1 MYREVTVFAVSCNW
15 FHRLH
20 IKETH
25 MSVWQFISHWASQQ
39 IFSPN
44 RIRCKE
50 EGHLGVLTLKLDLLH
65 LQKPTVYRPNVAVS
79 LSFTDCSECEQ
90 NLSPCE
96 LARSQAA
103 ALGSPAS
110 FRKSPR
116 TQTQPPRRSITL
128 QHKLT
133 GTFPFGNRMR
143 RSQLIYNREMSNW
156 ARSILIRYTSPAF
169 AFSKWYA
176 SPDPESIEVNLK
188 APPEVGSS
196 HSHFFDLAE
205 CWFESS
211 IQNLNIGLPPLL
223 FFFYMPACS
232 GTAQTCQAQILRSG
246 IILEKSHQGFC
257 ARLWLFSD
265 ELAKGEIEW
274 ETQQQ
279 SPSEV
284 SISHHIFQGAT
295 GFSST
300 EKMKRYVRHGATGD
314 RDAFWGLTRCCRT
327 SGFCKAPACPKKKSR
342 HLALSGP
349 SSRGEHSSS
358 TSDALRL
365 GCFGKEGEFLCQCV

>member
-25 MSVWQFISHWASQQ
+25 MSVWQLISHWASQQ

-65 LQKPTVYRPNVAVS
+65 LRKPTVYRPNVAVS

-90 NLSPCE
+90 NLSQCE

-133 GTFPFGNRMR
+133 GTFSFGNRMR

-156 ARSILIRYTSPAF
+156 ARSILIGYTSPAF
-169 AFSKWYA
+169 AFSKRYA

-188 APPEVGSS
+188 TPPEVGSS

-223 FFFYMPACS
+223 FFFSFYMPTCS
-232 GTAQTCQAQILRSG
+232 GTAQTCQAQILHSG
-246 IILEKSHQGFC
+246 IKLEKSYQGFC

-265 ELAKGEIEW
+265 QLAKGEIE
-274 ETQQQ
+274 
-279 SPSEV
+279 
-284 SISHHIFQGAT
+284 
-295 GFSST
+295 
-300 EKMKRYVRHGATGD
+300 
-314 RDAFWGLTRCCRT
+314 
-327 SGFCKAPACPKKKSR
+327 
-342 HLALSGP
+342 
-349 SSRGEHSSS
+349 
-358 TSDALRL
+358 
-365 GCFGKEGEFLCQCV
+365 